1 MTEGGDAEFW
11 KPTSDL
17 FSKLFQ
23 KPPMTQK
30 LLLKPPFRY
39 LHDIVTSTLKA
50 TSFAPNLFQPEE
62 LDSNLVSTKEA
73 KIAFLDKLIDFV
85 NKCTGKKL
93 DVKANKIVA
102 GLEPEKTNLLL
113 QHLHLSATKRLDM
126 PGESVPAK
134 KEEPK
139 KPEPKKEEPKKEE
152 KKEAPKKEM
161 KEEPKKK
168 EEVKKVPKKEEP
180 KKEAKKEAPKKVEP
194 KKEEK
199 KEEPKKEEPV
209 IKKPDPVKEELP
221 KPVLQEIKKSPEI
234 KEDNDNENEG
244 NDTKPLKPTQIP
256 TEALGKIAKDAI
268 KEIEVDNKP
277 PEVEPSKEKSVFRF
291 GSLKGKSKT
300 KETKEVEKIMQD
312 KDIIT
317 DPKNLG
323 ILKEAIQGLTKSTN
337 PLGKSMDFILE
348 DIDTMTKEY
357 ELWRKQYMSSLSQVE
372 EQSKITEEKLQPL
385 QDKLAE
391 LEEQIREQHMKICTT
406 KGKIIKNEDV
416 IQTMVLNFAIPK
428 N

>member
-1 MTEGGDAEFW
+1 MTEGGDADFW
-11 KPTSDL
+11 KPTADL

-39 LHDIVTSTLKA
+39 LHDIVTATLKA
-50 TSFAPNLFQPEE
+50 TSFAPNLFQAEE

-73 KIAFLDKLIDFV
+73 KIAFLDKLIDIV

-93 DVKANKIVA
+93 DAKSNKIVA

-113 QHLHLSATKRLDM
+113 QHFHLAATKRLDM

-139 KPEPKKEEPKKEE
+139 KPEYKKEEPKVEEKKESPKKEIKEEPKKKEEAKKIPKKEEPKKEL
-152 KKEAPKKEM
+152 KKEPTKKAEPKKE
-161 KEEPKKK
+161 ET
-168 EEVKKVPKKEEP
+168 KKEEP
-180 KKEAKKEAPKKVEP
+180 KKED
-194 KKEEK
+194 
-199 KEEPKKEEPV
+199 PV
-209 IKKPDPVKEELP
+209 IKKQEPLNEQ
-221 KPVLQEIKKSPEI
+221 KPMPEIKMSPDI
-234 KEDNDNENEG
+234 KEDNDNDNEND
-244 NDTKPLKPTQIP
+244 NNSKPVMSAQIP
-256 TEALGKIAKDAI
+256 IDAVGKLAKEAI

-277 PEVEPSKEKSVFRF
+277 AGNEPPKDKSVFRF
-291 GSLKGKSKT
+291 GSLKGKSKA
-300 KETKEVEKIMQD
+300 KETKEIEKLLQD
-312 KDIIT
+312 KDILV

-323 ILKEAIQGLTKSTN
+323 VLKEAIQGLTKSTN

-357 ELWRKQYMSSLSQVE
+357 ELWRKQYISSLAQVE
-372 EQSKITEEKLQPL
+372 DQSRITDEKLQPL

-391 LEEQIREQHMKICTT
+391 LEEQIREQHIKICTT
-406 KGKIIKNEDV
+406 KGKIIKNEEQ